1 MKPDRDRRASS
12 SPRLPA
18 TRLAAATLAL
28 SLFAAAVP
36 AAAQQT
42 PTASRPAGAQ
52 QQPAGARPPGQAPA
66 GARPP
71 AQPPAAGP
79 GEIRGSVVDAQGNTP
94 VAAASVAVWSRAD
107 SALVAGALARPD
119 GSFRI
124 EGLRPGAYYLKVTMM
139 GYGSHT
145 SPTLTLTE
153 AAPRANAG
161 PIRLTRT
168 GVALAG
174 ITATGQ
180 RQAVSIAPDRNTYQ
194 TRTVAPAAT
203 TASEVL
209 EAVPSVQVD
218 ADGRVSLRGNEN
230 VVVQINGRP
239 SPIHGAQ
246 LAAYLKQLPA
256 NTIERVEVIPNPSA
270 RQDPEG
276 MAGIINIQLKQNV
289 DLGLSGGM
297 TVAASTAERYTASG
311 NIGYQKGPATWFL
324 SYGFNSDTRDMR
336 GINDRTRLGALQS
349 PLSYTEQDLSGSNGN
364 HGHNFN
370 GSLDYRLSQK
380 NVLSGSLLVNL
391 RGASDESLS
400 LYNELDGTHTLL
412 DRYER
417 IRDSNAD
424 NRMVDATVAFKRTIQ
439 PQRHELSAE
448 LRFNRNHDQDETNLW
463 RQAASGST
471 SLLDRELDRTDAR
484 TRQLTAQLDYTRALG
499 ARSKLETG
507 YKGYARWLDQ
517 DYRVLRDSLGTGT
530 WTPGALSNALALDEQ
545 VNAVYGVLSGGV
557 GRWELQGGVR
567 AEYAGRTFSLASTGE
582 EFPHDYWSVFPSGL
596 VSYKLG
602 EQDQLKLSYSRRIRR
617 PGTQELNPFPV
628 FFDLQNVFL
637 GNPRL
642 NPEYTDAVEL
652 SYQHSARIGSI
663 QVSPFY
669 RRTTDVIRFIINTAD
684 TVAGREVTS
693 VSFENLDT
701 GTSWGADVNG
711 SLRLGQVFNG
721 LAGLNVYKTVTEGT
735 SGEASLG
742 SNAIGWSARV
752 NGTYNLS
759 PRTAVSAAYFYRGPM
774 NIERGRFDAFGF
786 ANFSVRQKLNGDKA
800 SMTVRVSD
808 PFNQQRF
815 RVHAGDDNVIQLTER
830 SFTSRAVHVT
840 FQYNFGR
847 PPRLRQPRP
856 QEQQP
861 QGGTPFGG

>member
-1 MKPDRDRRASS
+1 MIRIRDLRAPSL
-12 SPRLPA
+12 RLPA

-28 SLFAAAVP
+28 SIFAAAP
-36 AAAQQT
+36 TAAQQT
-42 PTASRPAGAQ
+42 PAPNRPAGAQ

-79 GEIRGSVVDAQGNTP
+79 GEIRGTVVDGQGNTP

-139 GYGSHT
+139 GYASHT
-145 SPTLTLTE
+145 SATLTLSE
-153 AAPRANAG
+153 ASPRASTG

-168 GVALAG
+168 GVALSG

-194 TRTVAPAAT
+194 TRAVAPAAT

-239 SPIHGAQ
+239 SPIRGAQ

-297 TVAASTAERYTASG
+297 TVAASTADRYTASG
-311 NIGYQKGPATWFL
+311 NVGYQKGPATWFA
-324 SYGFNSDTRDMR
+324 SYGFNSDRRDMS

-349 PLSYTEQDLSGSNGN
+349 PLSYTEQDLSGRNGN

-400 LYNELDGTHTLL
+400 LYNELDGAHALL
-412 DRYER
+412 DRYQR
-417 IRDSNAD
+417 LRDSDGD
-424 NRMVDATVAFKRTIQ
+424 NQMVDGSVAFKRTFQ

-448 LRFNRNHDQDETNLW
+448 VRFTRNHDQDETGLW
-463 RQAASGST
+463 RQALGSP
-471 SLLDRELDRTDAR
+471 SLVDREIDRTDAR

-499 ARSKLETG
+499 QRGKLETG

-517 DYRVLRDSLGTGT
+517 DYRVTTDSLGAGN
-530 WTPGALSNALALDEQ
+530 WAPSALSNALALDEQ
-545 VNAVYGVLSGGV
+545 VNAVYGVLSQGV
-557 GRWELQGGVR
+557 GRWELQGGLR
-567 AEYAGRTFSLASTGE
+567 AEYAGRTFTLASTGV
-582 EFPHDYWSVFPSGL
+582 EFPHDYWSVFPSAL
-596 VSYKLG
+596 ASYKLG

-637 GNPRL
+637 GNPQL

-652 SYQHSARIGSI
+652 SYQHSARMGSI

-693 VSFENLDT
+693 VSFKNLDT

-711 SLRLGQVFNG
+711 SLRMGQAFNG

-759 PRTAVSAAYFYRGPM
+759 PRTAVSGAYFYRGPM
-774 NIERGRFDAFGF
+774 NIERGRFSAFGF

-800 SMTVRVSD
+800 SVTVRVSD

-815 RVHAGDDNVIQLTER
+815 RVEAGDDNVIQLTER
-830 SFTSRAVHVT
+830 TFTSRAVHVT